1 MSLKMK
7 CLILFDSYFGN
18 TEKIA
23 RAVGSAMAASLEVEV
38 VRISELKADALSGV
52 DVLIAGT
59 PTRGFRASDAFKAYL
74 KDMPPTKLQNI
85 KVAAFDTR
93 IALEDMDNKVGHFFI
108 KIFGYAAGPLTEQLK
123 SKGGQVIV
131 PGEGFYVKDTEGPL
145 RDGEMERAEAWAGS
159 ILKQL

>member
-1 MSLKMK
+1 MK

-18 TEKIA
+18 TDKIA
-23 RAVGSAMAASLEVEV
+23 RAVGSALAASLEVEV
-38 VRISELKADALSGV
+38 VRISELKADTLSGV
-52 DVLIAGT
+52 DILIAGT

-74 KDMPPTKLQNI
+74 KGMPSTQLKNM

-123 SKGGQVIV
+123 AKGGKVIV

-145 RDGEMERAEAWAGS
+145 KDGELERAEAWAEK

>member
-1 MSLKMK
+1 MK

-23 RAVGSAMAASLEVEV
+23 RAVGTALAGSLEVEV
-38 VRISELKADALSGV
+38 LRISELKGETLTGV
-52 DVLIAGT
+52 DVFIAGT

-74 KDMPPTKLQNI
+74 KDMPSTQLKNI

-93 IALEDMDNKVGHFFI
+93 IALEDMDNKVGHFLM

-131 PGEGFYVKDTEGPL
+131 PGEGFYVKGSEGPL
-145 RDGEMERAEAWAGS
+145 KDGELERAEAWAGV
-159 ILKQL
+159 ILKHL